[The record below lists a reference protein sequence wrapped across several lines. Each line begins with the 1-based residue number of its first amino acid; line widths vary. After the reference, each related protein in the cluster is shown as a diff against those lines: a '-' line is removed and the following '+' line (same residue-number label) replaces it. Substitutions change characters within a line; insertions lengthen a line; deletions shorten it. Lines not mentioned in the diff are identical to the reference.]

1 MRRQELEEKRHSTM
15 SDRRT
20 QLLADEIVAR
30 LEGTT
35 EGHCV
40 RVDFLEREDALNICR
55 YMTLQTQESG
65 RVVRVL
71 AGWDQEIAHTS
82 LSITTDKAVEIRNRK
97 QGRLCLFVPSDLV
110 DAAYSSLANSFALID
125 GQTLFESALK
135 KETKKLSQDAQRI
148 IRFVSQGTLKASYQ
162 QRLDFAVNAQIQE
175 DDELL
180 GLELWRV
187 GLIADARPDFIAY
200 LTSNRICTILLSHP
214 TRPRAV
220 ARESIQSLKVEKGPA
235 NALGRFFRNR
245 SMNDISSG
253 SRELARDG
261 TLTFDRWIFMATDHS
276 DIRSVKVQPFINAH
290 GIVERYCRLTQPDE
304 ANGNLQAICGPKGSM
319 VVKWLC
325 EPTQPQNLSGWSV
338 RIVPSDYDYE
348 LAEDSDFIEPKI
360 PRVPANRRSVTIK
373 LDMEEDETP
382 TDPVCVR
389 A

>member
-40 RVDFLEREDALNICR
+40 RVDFLEREDALNICQ
-55 YMTLQTQESG
+55 YMTLQRQQQESDL
-65 RVVRVL
+65 VVRVL
-71 AGWDQEIAHTS
+71 AGRDQEIADTS
-82 LSITTDKAVEIRNRK
+82 LFITTDKAVEIRNRK

-135 KETKKLSQDAQRI
+135 KETKKLSQDAQRV
-148 IRFVSQGTLKASYQ
+148 IRFVSQGTLRASYE
-162 QRLDFAVNAQIQE
+162 QRLDFAVIAQIQK

-200 LTSNRICTILLSHP
+200 LTSNRNCAILLSRP
-214 TRPRAV
+214 TRPDAT
-220 ARESIQSLKVEKGPA
+220 ARDRIRSLKVDKETA
-235 NALGRFFRNR
+235 NALGRFFRNC
-245 SMNDISSG
+245 SMNDVLSW
-253 SRELARDG
+253 SRELAREG
-261 TLTFDRWIFMATDHS
+261 ALTFDRWIFLATDRS

-290 GIVERYCRLTQPDE
+290 GVVERYCRLTQPNA
-304 ANGNLQAICGPKGSM
+304 ANGNLQAISSNQRYRVCRRVGVAS
-319 VVKWLC
+319 L
-325 EPTQPQNLSGWSV
+325 LSLIW
-338 RIVPSDYDYE
+338 RKTKHR
-348 LAEDSDFIEPKI
+348 LARF
-360 PRVPANRRSVTIK
+360 A
-373 LDMEEDETP
+373 
-382 TDPVCVR
+382 
-389 A
+389 